1 MDEVT
6 LVRDTLRSHGR
17 WHGGRLSLVSIF
29 LIALLRARTVNWS
42 EWASVVRRKWSP
54 TNVSTLLSAVRGGR
68 NRHPQTVVALL
79 EIPRLLSLDR
89 TEWRFGKCVFNLVM
103 LGVVHHGVDKTG

>member
-1 MDEVT
+1 M
-6 LVRDTLRSHGR
+6 S
-17 WHGGRLSLVSIF
+17 GRLWSGANGVP
-29 LIALLRARTVNWS
+29 LLTSA
-42 EWASVVRRKWSP
+42 
-54 TNVSTLLSAVRGGR
+54 TLLSAVRSGR

-79 EIPRLLSLDR
+79 EIPRLLSLER